1 MDDVIDSYC
10 NIIIRKSII
19 ITIIIVKS
27 TIITVII
34 TKLIIITLIFI
45 TVTIIKLIIIT
56 LRIII
61 NAIQFF
67 SLSEYLVMAVTSV
80 LVLMRRF

>member
-1 MDDVIDSYC
+1 M
-10 NIIIRKSII
+10 IIRKSII

-34 TKLIIITLIFI
+34 ITLIII
-45 TVTIIKLIIIT
+45 TVTIIKLIIMRLI
-56 LRIII
+56 III
-61 NAIQFF
+61 NTIQYNF
-67 SLSEYLVMAVTSV
+67 SLSEYLVMAATSV